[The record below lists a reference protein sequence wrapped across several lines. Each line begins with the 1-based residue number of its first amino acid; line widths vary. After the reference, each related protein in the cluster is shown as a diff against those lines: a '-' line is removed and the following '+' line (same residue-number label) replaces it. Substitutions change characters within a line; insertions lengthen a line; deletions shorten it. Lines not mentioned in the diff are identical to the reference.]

1 MAVRK
6 VCTPCA
12 RSTAGGAP
20 LSSLEA
26 LHRGVGEEPRL
37 EGPEED
43 LGSSGHCR
51 RKPRTGPRRSYV
63 GQGVSGS
70 SQVAQRGRSLRSKDV
85 TG

>member
-20 LSSLEA
+20 LSSSEA

-43 LGSSGHCR
+43 LGSSKQGTAAGSR
-51 RKPRTGPRRSYV
+51 VLGPE
-63 GQGVSGS
+63 GAMWAKG
-70 SQVAQRGRSLRSKDV
+70 
-85 TG
+85 